1 MNKTDETYI
10 SNIEIEQKNR
20 KRHVCV
26 FDNTED
32 FSCWL
37 SYGNLTIQVS
47 KILGRTHIGRKISV
61 AQLPIC
67 YRKKIFMK
75 AKIFLV
81 FTLSFAK
88 FTAIG

>member
-1 MNKTDETYI
+1 MYACLIILKIFNVG
-10 SNIEIEQKNR
+10 SPMEI
-20 KRHVCV
+20 
-26 FDNTED
+26 
-32 FSCWL
+32 
-37 SYGNLTIQVS
+37 LTIQVS

-81 FTLSFAK
+81 FILSFAK